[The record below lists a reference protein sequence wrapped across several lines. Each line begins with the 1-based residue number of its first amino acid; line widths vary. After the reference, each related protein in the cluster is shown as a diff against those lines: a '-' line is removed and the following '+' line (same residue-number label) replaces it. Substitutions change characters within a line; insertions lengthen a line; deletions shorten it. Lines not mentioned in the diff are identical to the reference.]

1 MEVLI
6 DPSPEAAVIGIA
18 LNDRRALDDLDLLEP
33 GDFRDERLGELWA
46 LIRAQHQAGKPHDVT
61 TIAARARVE
70 GITPEAI
77 QEMAIM
83 APMGASADYYGDIVA
98 KEALRDRLRAAG
110 TRVAQLAAE
119 ADLDQLTDVAEVS
132 RAEVDA
138 AAKIGTSVSGIRA
151 GDYFDEFMAEVGQHV
166 KMIPTPWIDLDHLI
180 GGLRPGAVYVIGA
193 RPGAGKS
200 VVGLQL
206 ADSLVKNDGGTVLFS
221 SLEMTRDE
229 IMKRLIAQTATV
241 PLSTFQP
248 GGMTPDR
255 VAKIQ
260 AHADDLRASNIHFDD
275 RATLTPGAIRATA
288 RTIMRRGHLS
298 GIVVDYLQLMQ
309 AAQNV
314 RAPRHEVVAG
324 FSRSLKMLAK
334 EMQVPV
340 VLLSQLNR
348 NSTGQGGGFP
358 SVADLRESGSIEQD
372 ADVVILL
379 HADREQ
385 HPGTLFMGVGK
396 NRHGP
401 MSQQP
406 LELAFEG
413 QYSRATTMGAAWS
426 G

>member
-1 MEVLI
+1 ML

-33 GDFRDERLGELWA
+33 NDFRDERLGELWA

-61 TIAARARVE
+61 TIAARARVD
-70 GITPEAI
+70 GLTADDV
-77 QEMAIM
+77 QSMAIM

-110 TRVAQLAAE
+110 TRVAQLAQE
-119 ADLDQLTDVAEVS
+119 ADLDQLPDVAEVS
-132 RAEVDA
+132 RAEIDA
-138 AAKIGTSVSGIRA
+138 AAKIGTSIAGIRA
-151 GDYFDEFMAEVGQHV
+151 GDYFDEFLAEVGKTV

-193 RPGAGKS
+193 RPGVGKS

-206 ADSLVKNDGGTVLFS
+206 ADAMVKHDNGHVLFS

-241 PLSTFQP
+241 PLSAFDP
-248 GGMTPDR
+248 GGMDATR
-255 VAKIQ
+255 AAKIQ
-260 AHADDLRASNIHFDD
+260 GHAEQLRASNIHLDD
-275 RATLTPGAIRATA
+275 RATLTPGAIRSTA
-288 RTIMRRGHLS
+288 RTMARRGHLS

-309 AAQNV
+309 GAGKSI
-314 RAPRHEVVAG
+314 APRHELVAG

-340 VLLSQLNR
+340 ILLSQLNR
-348 NSTGQGGGFP
+348 NSTGKDGGLPG
-358 SVADLRESGSIEQD
+358 VADLRESGSIEQD

-379 HADREQ
+379 HQDREQ
-385 HPGTLFMGVGK
+385 APGELFMKVGK
-396 NRHGP
+396 NRHGATGNI
-401 MSQQP
+401 Q
-406 LELAFEG
+406 LAFEG
-413 QYSRATTMGAAWS
+413 HYSRAMTMGSGWS

>member
-1 MEVLI
+1 MI
-6 DPSPEAAVIGIA
+6 DSSPEAAVIGIA

-33 GDFRDERLGELWA
+33 DDFRDERLGALWA

-61 TIAARARVE
+61 TIAARARVD

-110 TRVAQLAAE
+110 TRVAQLATE

-138 AAKIGTSVSGIRA
+138 AAKIGTAIAGIRA
-151 GDYFDEFMAEVGQHV
+151 GDYYDEWVTEVGTSV
-166 KMIPTPWIDLDHLI
+166 KTIPTPWTDLDHLI
-180 GGLRPGAVYVIGA
+180 GGLRPGAVYVVGA
-193 RPGAGKS
+193 RPGVGKS
-200 VVGLQL
+200 VIALQL
-206 ADSLVKNDGGTVLFS
+206 ADAISRNDGGTVLFS

-229 IMKRLIAQTATV
+229 IMKRLVASTASV
-241 PLSTFQP
+241 PLSAFDP
-248 GGMTPDR
+248 GRMEQHHRDR
-255 VAKIQ
+255 MA
-260 AHADDLRASNIHFDD
+260 AHADTLRASNIHLDD
-275 RATLTPGAIRATA
+275 RASLTPGAIRSTA

-309 AAQNV
+309 AAQNA
-314 RAPRHEVVAG
+314 RAPRHEVVAQ

-348 NSTGQGGGFP
+348 NSTGQGGGLP
-358 SVADLRESGSIEQD
+358 GVADLRESGSIEQD

-379 HADREQ
+379 HQDKEQ

-401 MSQQP
+401 TGQI
-406 LELAFEG
+406 ELAFEG
-413 QYSRATTMGAAWS
+413 HYSRAVTMGQAWS
-426 G
+426 A